1 MRSQLGI
8 ELGTSRTEGRPLAN
22 CAGYRHDALTNCWVR
37 KPTSFPESLFF
48 SSPGA
53 SLTSLS
59 RAGREEKRNPGN
71 QPRPQGFSLRQWEGP
86 WKSRSDEVT
95 REFDGFTLFHR
106 HNLLFCFFSSAVERL
121 KACDD
126 AFRKQLEQERQANEQ
141 QIQTLSSEKQQEI
154 DQANARVR

>member
-1 MRSQLGI
+1 MG
-8 ELGTSRTEGRPLAN
+8 EEGP
-22 CAGYRHDALTNCWVR
+22 W
-37 KPTSFPESLFF
+37 EST
-48 SSPGA
+48 SSPGLFTWKMGGTLE
-53 SLTSLS
+53 S
-59 RAGREEKRNPGN
+59 PG
-71 QPRPQGFSLRQWEGP
+71 
-86 WKSRSDEVT
+86 DEVAW
-95 REFDGFTLFHR
+95 EFDGFSLFHR

>member
-1 MRSQLGI
+1 M
-8 ELGTSRTEGRPLAN
+8 
-22 CAGYRHDALTNCWVR
+22 
-37 KPTSFPESLFF
+37 SLFF

-53 SLTSLS
+53 SLSSLS
-59 RAGREEKRNPGN
+59 RAGQEEKRNPGN
-71 QPRPQGFSLRQWEGP
+71 QPRPQGFSLRKWKGP
-86 WKSRSDEVT
+86 WKSLGDEVA

-141 QIQTLSSEKQQEI
+141 QIQTLNSEKQQEI
-154 DQANARVR
+154 DRANARVRNSRLPITLNFKENRKSSSYREFEANTRNMGWGRIASIIH